1 MSSKKMVFLA
11 AAAGIILSATT
22 AVFLFKTSAQKSS
35 AQTPPAHQEAGGSRV
50 LSPEA
55 KTIDKPLPDVRLADL
70 EGREVPADELRRGR
84 HLLVFLT
91 SGCGPCVDEA
101 NSISRLLEGSASP
114 LRVHGVGVENQE
126 KVANFVKEYGYKF
139 PFLLDKDSGLRLGLD
154 VRIFPSKF
162 LVEDGVVKK
171 AWYGKSPDEAMLRSQ
186 LGIEEVK

>member
-1 MSSKKMVFLA
+1 MVFLA
-11 AAAGIILSATT
+11 AAAAVILSATT
-22 AVFLFKTSAQKSS
+22 AVFFFKTSAQKSP
-35 AQTPPAHQEAGGSRV
+35 AQASPARQEAAGGSRV

-55 KTIDKPLPDVRLADL
+55 RKINKPLPDVRLADL
-70 EGREVPADELRRGR
+70 EGREVPSDELRRGR

-101 NSISRLLEGSASP
+101 NSISRVLEGSASP
-114 LRVHGVGVENQE
+114 LSIHGVGVEKQE
-126 KVANFVKEYGYKF
+126 KVANFVKENGYKF
-139 PFLLDKDSGLRLGLD
+139 PFLLDKDSGLRVGLD

-171 AWYGKSPDEAMLRSQ
+171 AWYGKSPDEAMLRGA